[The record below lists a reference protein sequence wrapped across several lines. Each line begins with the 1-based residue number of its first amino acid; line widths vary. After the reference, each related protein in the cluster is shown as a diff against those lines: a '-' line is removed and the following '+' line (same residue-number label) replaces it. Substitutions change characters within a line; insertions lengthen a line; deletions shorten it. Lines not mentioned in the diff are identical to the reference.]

1 MAEMDPQVHQD
12 CMNRF
17 ISLANAMKDEGV
29 DIQLISS
36 ALMSA
41 SGVYE
46 TFTLVGNEGGL
57 SPTGVEKVTAKY
69 RKHLERYQEIRKLE
83 EEQRSAQD

>member
-1 MAEMDPQVHQD
+1 
-12 CMNRF
+12 MNRF

-36 ALMSA
+36 AIMSA

-57 SPTGVEKVTAKY
+57 TPAGVEKVAAKY